1 MMSGGFGM
9 GWGNGWTG
17 FAMIPMFL
25 WWALIIALVV
35 IVVKWLISGR
45 AESGGTQASR
55 ALEILAERYARGEI
69 RKEEFDA
76 MRRDLT
82 A

>member
-35 IVVKWLISGR
+35 IFVKWLISRRDETNR
-45 AESGGTQASR
+45 APASH

-69 RKEEFDA
+69 RKDEFDA
-76 MRRDLT
+76 MRRDL
-82 A
+82 AG

>member
-35 IVVKWLISGR
+35 FLVKWLVSRRDESKR
-45 AESGGTQASR
+45 APASR
-55 ALEILAERYARGEI
+55 ALQILEERYARGEI
-69 RKEEFDA
+69 RKDEFDA

-82 A
+82 S